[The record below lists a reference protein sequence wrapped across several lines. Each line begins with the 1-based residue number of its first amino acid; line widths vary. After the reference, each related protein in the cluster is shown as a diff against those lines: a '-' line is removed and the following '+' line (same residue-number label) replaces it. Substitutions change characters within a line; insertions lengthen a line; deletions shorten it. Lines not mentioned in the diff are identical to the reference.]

1 MGKRTRPYL
10 LTSLV
15 LLSLMGSPST
25 VALVRL
31 MNNQYYGDDAVKAA
45 AQYYGFKGPISPI
58 ARHVIY
64 EEGFVAGTYDD
75 HKGIPTAGVG
85 VAREELMGKN
95 FFTEVLPEYEEQARR
110 ATKGYATLPEE
121 AQAAIVSMAYR
132 GDWGKKTRA
141 KLNKGDLK
149 GAAKE
154 YLDHGEYRKG
164 KRRNATEAEQ
174 AVAQRMERNAKALLE
189 AS

>member
-1 MGKRTRPYL
+1 MA
-10 LTSLV
+10 S
-15 LLSLMGSPST
+15 SST
-25 VALVRL
+25 VALVKS
-31 MNNQYYGDDAVKAA
+31 MNNQYYGDDAVNAA
-45 AQYYGFKGPISPI
+45 ARYYGFKGPISTI
-58 ARHVIY
+58 ARHVIH
-64 EEGFVAGTYDD
+64 EEGFVAGEYDD
-75 HKGIPTAGVG
+75 HKGIPTFGVG
-85 VAREELMGKN
+85 VAREDLMGKN

-110 ATKGYATLPEE
+110 ATKCYATLPEE
-121 AQAAIVSMAYR
+121 TQAAIVSMAYR

-164 KRRNATEAEQ
+164 KGRNATPEEQ